1 MTSHG
6 LGIII
11 LVSHELRNGDDERMR
26 LNIEAERARKGYTKQ
41 QICRELNIT
50 GKTYNS
56 YIQDY
61 MREPLNKLDMS
72 AAMTEAITAAAADVA
87 KSVVR

>member
-1 MTSHG
+1 MTSHEF
-6 LGIII
+6 GIII

-56 YIQDY
+56 YIHEGNIPSAVLIKMHELFDCSIDY
-61 MREPLNKLDMS
+61 LL
-72 AAMTEAITAAAADVA
+72 EATDEQTA
-87 KSVVR
+87 

>member
-1 MTSHG
+1 
-6 LGIII
+6 
-11 LVSHELRNGDDERMR
+11 
-26 LNIEAERARKGYTKQ
+26 
-41 QICRELNIT
+41 
-50 GKTYNS
+50 
-56 YIQDY
+56 